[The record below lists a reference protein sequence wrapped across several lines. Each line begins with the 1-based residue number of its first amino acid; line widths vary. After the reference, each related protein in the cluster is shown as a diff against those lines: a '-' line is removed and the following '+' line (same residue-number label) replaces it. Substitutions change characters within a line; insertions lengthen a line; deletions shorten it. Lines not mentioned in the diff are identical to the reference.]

1 MRRHSNIRAAIGVN
15 CAGCDYSALAEKPIE
30 KGVTM
35 LELTCYRRQSSGYL
49 KPAKAVCGEYVRH
62 HGDKDGE

>member
-1 MRRHSNIRAAIGVN
+1 MN
-15 CAGCDYSALAEKPIE
+15 CASCDYSALAEKPIE

-35 LELTCYRRQSSGYL
+35 LELTCYRRSADGYL
-49 KPAKAVCGEYVRH
+49 KPAKAACSQFIRH

>member
-1 MRRHSNIRAAIGVN
+1 MN

-35 LELTCYRRQSSGYL
+35 LELTCYRRQSPGYL
-49 KPAKAVCGEYVRH
+49 KPAKAVCGEYIRH
-62 HGDKDGE
+62 HGDKDSE